1 MDPRVQK
8 TIRLME
14 EYLDREQSVQELA
27 RSVNLSTGRLSH
39 LFKAAT
45 GVPPIQYLGRL
56 RMERAKELLETTF
69 LSVKEVKNRVG
80 VNDDSHFVRDFKK
93 RYGLRPVQHRAYH
106 LGAQMSHQD
115 VRGGMGMS
123 DVN

>member
-1 MDPRVQK
+1 
-8 TIRLME
+8 ME
-14 EYLDREQSVQELA
+14 EYLEREHSVQELA
-27 RSVNLSTGRLSH
+27 RAVNLSIWRLSH
-39 LFKAAT
+39 LFKDAT
-45 GVPPIQYLGRL
+45 GMAPKQYLGRL

-93 RYGLRPVQHRAYH
+93 RYGLRPVQHRACH
-106 LGAQMSHQD
+106 LGAQMNQQD
-115 VRGGMGMS
+115 VHGGMVTS

>member
-8 TIRLME
+8 TIRIME
-14 EYLDREQSVQELA
+14 EYLDRDQSVQELA

-45 GVPPIQYLGRL
+45 GISPIQYLGRL
-56 RMERAKELLETTF
+56 RMERARELLETTF

-93 RYGLRPVQHRAYH
+93 RYGMRPAQHRACY
-106 LGAQMSHQD
+106 LGAQMNHQEIHGAL
-115 VRGGMGMS
+115 VMS